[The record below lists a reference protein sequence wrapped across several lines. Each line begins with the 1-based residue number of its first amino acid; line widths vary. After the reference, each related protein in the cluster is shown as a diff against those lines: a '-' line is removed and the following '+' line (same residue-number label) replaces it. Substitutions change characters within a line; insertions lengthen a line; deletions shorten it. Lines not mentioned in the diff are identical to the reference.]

1 MPAMKCPGTQCTFLF
16 DPAKVPPG
24 AVLVCPRCAGRFTIG
39 STTVA
44 APPAGYGVAAGY
56 PATASFNPGDVPGL
70 PSDGQQTLAHGG
82 HGVATPG
89 PVAPP
94 APPDAPAPPRRKSSG
109 SGLPSTLLTVFGV
122 LALLASAVG
131 AVVLVA
137 VSKKGATVPV
147 ASGDSEVRVP
157 DRNFAYAMPGAG
169 WVKDNDTQ
177 NALGVNVFA
186 LRRDATPTA
195 WVALAVIDYETRT
208 PPPGELHEETLRHLN
223 RVFQDVPQTL
233 ASEPAKWGPHE
244 ARKCFFRAEH
254 KATQVACVGDAYAM
268 SHKGVGYWF
277 YAWAAEA
284 DAAALAGEFDALRE
298 RLRTLDQRDKWV
310 AAAAVEATF
319 RGVKPSSRF
328 RLTTPETIWAAP
340 PLEPT
345 DEDPAAEL
353 LLKGVLKGRVR
364 RDFNPEA
371 LAVVMVVPGTGG
383 PAEVAEEYVR
393 KRHTRDP
400 SVFGPTAITEVTG
413 DVAGD
418 GPTDAVG
425 GLPARRLK
433 VSPGGPDASKVAEK
447 LVVFA
452 AMKSGDAVVVAEANC
467 PWSQK
472 DVWERRLVQFVG
484 SLRP

>member
-1 MPAMKCPGTQCTFLF
+1 MPAMKCPGPQCTFLF

-24 AVLVCPRCAGRFTIG
+24 AVLVCPRCAMRFTIG
-39 STTVA
+39 PTAPA
-44 APPAGYGVAAGY
+44 APPAGYGVPAGY
-56 PATASFNPGDVPGL
+56 PATANFDPGDVPGL
-70 PSDGQQTLAHGG
+70 PSDGQPTLAYGG

-94 APPDAPAPPRRKSSG
+94 APPDAPNPPRRKSSG
-109 SGLPSTLLTVFGV
+109 LTSTLLTVLGV
-122 LALLASAVG
+122 IALLTFAVG

-137 VSKKGATVPV
+137 VSKRGVTVP
-147 ASGDSEVRVP
+147 AAAGDSEVRVP
-157 DRNFAYAMPGAG
+157 DRNFAYRMPGSG

-177 NALGVNVFA
+177 NELGVNVFA
-186 LRRDATPTA
+186 LRRDGTPAA
-195 WVALAVIDYETRT
+195 WVALAVIDYETRN
-208 PPPGELHEETLRHLN
+208 PPAGELHEETLRHLN
-223 RVFQDVPQTL
+223 RVFQDVPQAL
-233 ASEPAKWGPHE
+233 ATEPAKWGPHE

-254 KATQVACVGDAYAM
+254 KGTQVACVGDAYAM

-284 DAAALAGEFDALRE
+284 DAATLAGEFDGLRE
-298 RLRTLDQRDKWV
+298 RLRTLDQREKWV
-310 AAAAVEATF
+310 AAVAVGATF
-319 RGVKPSSRF
+319 RSVKPSSRF
-328 RLTTPETIWAAP
+328 RLTTPEAIWAAP
-340 PLEPT
+340 QLEPT

-353 LLKGVLKGRVR
+353 LLKGVLKSRVR

-371 LAVVMVVPGTGG
+371 LVVVVVVPGTAE

-400 SVFGPTAITEVTG
+400 NVFGPTAITEVTG
-413 DVAGD
+413 DVVGD
-418 GPTDAVG
+418 GPADAAG
-425 GLPARRLK
+425 GLPARRFK

-452 AMKSGDAVVVAEANC
+452 AMKSGDSVVVAEANC